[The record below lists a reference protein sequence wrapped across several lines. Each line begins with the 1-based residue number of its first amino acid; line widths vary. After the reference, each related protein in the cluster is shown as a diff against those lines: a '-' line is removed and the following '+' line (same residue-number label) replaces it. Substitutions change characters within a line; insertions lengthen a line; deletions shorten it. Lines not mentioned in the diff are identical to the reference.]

1 MLDHVLTVQVAHG
14 QILVDVLNEIR
25 RLRAELAQFRQSSLP
40 PPFND
45 GFWLPFGIPSQKWGV
60 HIRVLFSG
68 GDFFFFF
75 WSLEPVE
82 IRLYL
87 GASLCIYFFWLLMYS
102 CWDYHFRGSYI
113 YCFIC
118 FLFHFLLT
126 FIHDVFH
133 WYLSLFCVMWNQKLI
148 LFTCIFH
155 TCVYAFCLVFQEK
168 YKLIQ
173 LSYCLHLQ
181 LMDSS

>member
-1 MLDHVLTVQVAHG
+1 MIIVEFQEWWPENHPV
-14 QILVDVLNEIR
+14 
-25 RLRAELAQFRQSSLP
+25 
-40 PPFND
+40 
-45 GFWLPFGIPSQKWGV
+45 GFWDTCRGFCFQGEI
-60 HIRVLFSG
+60 
-68 GDFFFFF
+68 FFL
-75 WSLEPVE
+75 SLEPME

-87 GASLCIYFFWLLMYS
+87 GASFCIYIFLLLMYS

-118 FLFHFLLT
+118 FLFRCLLT
-126 FIHDVFH
+126 YIHDVIY
-133 WYLSLFCVMWNQKLI
+133 WYLSLFCVLWNQEFI

-168 YKLIQ
+168 YRLVQ
-173 LSYCLHLQ
+173 LSCYLHLQ